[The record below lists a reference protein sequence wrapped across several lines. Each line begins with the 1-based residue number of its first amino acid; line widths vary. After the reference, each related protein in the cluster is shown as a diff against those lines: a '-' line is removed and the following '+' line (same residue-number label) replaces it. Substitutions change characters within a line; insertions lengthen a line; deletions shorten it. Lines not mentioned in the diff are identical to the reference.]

1 MSWIYGLEIKKYSSW
16 SMRAWLV
23 CRHFDIEFTEH
34 LVQLDG
40 LADGIFKQTI
50 QSMNPVG
57 KVPTLVID
65 DFSIWDSFAICEFL
79 AEQFPQKLLWPQD
92 TLERARARSV
102 CAEMNSGFSALRSYC
117 PMSIGADLKELGQQL
132 WQQHADLRNDLQRV
146 EQIWELHEQ
155 TGDFLFGKFSI
166 ADAFFAPIVMRV
178 ISYGLPTNQKS
189 QAYMNKIIQVP
200 AIAQWIAEAKLEL
213 TSI

>member
-1 MSWIYGLEIKKYSSW
+1 MDLWIGNKKYSSW

-57 KVPTLVID
+57 KVPILVID

-92 TLERARARSV
+92 TLERARARSL
-102 CAEMNSGFSALRSYC
+102 CAEMHSGFSALRSYC
-117 PMSIGADLKELGQQL
+117 PMNIHADLKELGQQL

-166 ADAFFAPIVMRV
+166 ADAFFAPVVMRV

-200 AIAQWIAEAKLEL
+200 AIAQRIAEAKLEL

>member
-1 MSWIYGLEIKKYSSW
+1 MNLWIGNKNYSSW

-34 LVQLDG
+34 LVLLDG
-40 LADGIFKQTI
+40 LADGMFKQTI
-50 QSMNPVG
+50 QPVNPVG

-65 DFSIWDSFAICEFL
+65 DFSIWDSLAICEFL

-92 TLERARARSV
+92 TLERARARSL
-102 CAEMNSGFSALRSYC
+102 CAEMHSGFSALRSYC
-117 PMSIGADLKELGQQL
+117 PMNIHADLKELGQQL

-166 ADAFFAPIVMRV
+166 ADAFFAPVVMRV

>member
-1 MSWIYGLEIKKYSSW
+1 MDLWIRNKKYSSW

-50 QSMNPVG
+50 QSMSPVG

-92 TLERARARSV
+92 TLERARARSL
-102 CAEMNSGFSALRSYC
+102 CAEMHSGFSALRSYC
-117 PMSIGADLKELGQQL
+117 PMNIHADLKELGQQL

-166 ADAFFAPIVMRV
+166 ADAFFAPVVMRV

>member
-1 MSWIYGLEIKKYSSW
+1 MDLWIGNKKYSSW

-57 KVPTLVID
+57 KVPILVID

-92 TLERARARSV
+92 TLERARARSL
-102 CAEMNSGFSALRSYC
+102 CAEMHSGFSALRSYC
-117 PMSIGADLKELGQQL
+117 PMNIHADLKELGQQL

-146 EQIWELHEQ
+146 EQIWKLHEQ

-166 ADAFFAPIVMRV
+166 ADAFFAPVVMRV

-200 AIAQWIAEAKLEL
+200 AVAQWIAEAKLEQ
-213 TSI
+213 TFI

>member
-1 MSWIYGLEIKKYSSW
+1 MDLWIGNKKYSSW

-57 KVPTLVID
+57 KVAILVID

-92 TLERARARSV
+92 TLERARARSL
-102 CAEMNSGFSALRSYC
+102 CAEMHSGFSALRSYC
-117 PMSIGADLKELGQQL
+117 PMNIHADLKELGQQL

-166 ADAFFAPIVMRV
+166 ADAFFAPVVMRV

-189 QAYMNKIIQVP
+189 QAYMNKIIHVP

>member
-1 MSWIYGLEIKKYSSW
+1 M
-16 SMRAWLV
+16 
-23 CRHFDIEFTEH
+23 H
-34 LVQLDG
+34 
-40 LADGIFKQTI
+40 
-50 QSMNPVG
+50 
-57 KVPTLVID
+57 
-65 DFSIWDSFAICEFL
+65 
-79 AEQFPQKLLWPQD
+79 
-92 TLERARARSV
+92 
-102 CAEMNSGFSALRSYC
+102 SGFSALRSYC
-117 PMSIGADLKELGQQL
+117 PMNIHADLKELGQQL

-166 ADAFFAPIVMRV
+166 ADAFFAPVVMRV

>member
-1 MSWIYGLEIKKYSSW
+1 MDLWIGNKKYSSW

-50 QSMNPVG
+50 QSMSPVG

-92 TLERARARSV
+92 TLERARARSL
-102 CAEMNSGFSALRSYC
+102 CAEMHSGFSALRSYC
-117 PMSIGADLKELGQQL
+117 PMNIHADLKELGQQL

-166 ADAFFAPIVMRV
+166 ADAFFAPVVMRV

-200 AIAQWIAEAKLEL
+200 AVAQWIAEAKLEQ
-213 TSI
+213 TFI

>member
-1 MSWIYGLEIKKYSSW
+1 
-16 SMRAWLV
+16 MRAWLV

-57 KVPTLVID
+57 KVPILVID

-79 AEQFPQKLLWPQD
+79 AEQFPQKLLWSQD
-92 TLERARARSV
+92 TLERARARSL
-102 CAEMNSGFSALRSYC
+102 CAEMHSGFSALRSYC
-117 PMSIGADLKELGQQL
+117 PMNIHADLKELGQQL

-166 ADAFFAPIVMRV
+166 ADAFFAPVVMRV

>member
-1 MSWIYGLEIKKYSSW
+1 MDLWIGNKKYSSW

-50 QSMNPVG
+50 QSVNPVG

-65 DFSIWDSFAICEFL
+65 DFSIWDSLAICEFL
-79 AEQFPQKLLWPQD
+79 AEQFPQKLLWLQD
-92 TLERARARSV
+92 TLERARARSL
-102 CAEMNSGFSALRSYC
+102 CAEMHSGFSALRSYC
-117 PMSIGADLKELGQQL
+117 PMNIHTDLKELGQQL

-146 EQIWELHEQ
+146 EQISELHEQ
-155 TGDFLFGKFSI
+155 TRDFLFGKFSI
-166 ADAFFAPIVMRV
+166 TDAFFAPVEMRV
-178 ISYGLPTNQKS
+178 MSYGLPITQKS
-189 QAYMNKIIQVP
+189 QAYINKIIQVP
-200 AIAQWIAEAKLEL
+200 AVAQWIAEAKLEQ
-213 TSI
+213 TFI

>member
-1 MSWIYGLEIKKYSSW
+1 MDLWIGNKKYSSW

-57 KVPTLVID
+57 KVPILVID

-92 TLERARARSV
+92 TLERARARSL
-102 CAEMNSGFSALRSYC
+102 CAEMHSGFSALRSYC
-117 PMSIGADLKELGQQL
+117 PMNIHANLKELG
-132 WQQHADLRNDLQRV
+132 QQHADLRNDLQRV

-166 ADAFFAPIVMRV
+166 ADAFFAPVVMRV

-189 QAYMNKIIQVP
+189 QAYMNKIIHVP

>member
-1 MSWIYGLEIKKYSSW
+1 MDLWIGNKKYLSR

-57 KVPTLVID
+57 KVPILVID

-92 TLERARARSV
+92 TLERARARSL
-102 CAEMNSGFSALRSYC
+102 CAEMHSGFSALRSYC
-117 PMSIGADLKELGQQL
+117 PMNIHADLKELGQQL

-166 ADAFFAPIVMRV
+166 ADAFFAPVVMRV

>member
-1 MSWIYGLEIKKYSSW
+1 
-16 SMRAWLV
+16 
-23 CRHFDIEFTEH
+23 
-34 LVQLDG
+34 
-40 LADGIFKQTI
+40 
-50 QSMNPVG
+50 MNPVG

-92 TLERARARSV
+92 TLERARARSL
-102 CAEMNSGFSALRSYC
+102 CAEMHSGFSALRSYC
-117 PMSIGADLKELGQQL
+117 PMNIHADLKEIGQQL

-166 ADAFFAPIVMRV
+166 ADAFFAPVVMRV

>member
-1 MSWIYGLEIKKYSSW
+1 MDLWIGNKKYSSW

-50 QSMNPVG
+50 QSMSPVG
-57 KVPTLVID
+57 KVPILVID

-92 TLERARARSV
+92 TLERARARSL
-102 CAEMNSGFSALRSYC
+102 CAEMHSGFSALRSYC
-117 PMSIGADLKELGQQL
+117 PMNIHADLKELGQQL
-132 WQQHADLRNDLQRV
+132 RQQHADLRNDLQRV

-166 ADAFFAPIVMRV
+166 ADAFFAPVVMRV

-200 AIAQWIAEAKLEL
+200 AVAQWIAEAKLEQ
-213 TSI
+213 TFI

>member
-1 MSWIYGLEIKKYSSW
+1 
-16 SMRAWLV
+16 MRAWLV

-57 KVPTLVID
+57 KVPILVID

-79 AEQFPQKLLWPQD
+79 AEQFPQKLLWSQD
-92 TLERARARSV
+92 TLERARARSL
-102 CAEMNSGFSALRSYC
+102 CAEMHSGFSALRSYC
-117 PMSIGADLKELGQQL
+117 PMNIHADLKELGQQL

-166 ADAFFAPIVMRV
+166 ADAFFAPVVMRV

-189 QAYMNKIIQVP
+189 QAYMNKIIHVP